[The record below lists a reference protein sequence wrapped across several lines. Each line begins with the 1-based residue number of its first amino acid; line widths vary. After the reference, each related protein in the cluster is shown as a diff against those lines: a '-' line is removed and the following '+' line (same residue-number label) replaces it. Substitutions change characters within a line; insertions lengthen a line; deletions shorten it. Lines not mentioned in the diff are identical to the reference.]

1 MADEAQVEAWKEN
14 SDFRKILKM
23 VEKGLEKRAGEM
35 ARGCLAA
42 GEIDNAMFDYLME
55 LLG

>member
-1 MADEAQVEAWKEN
+1 
-14 SDFRKILKM
+14 
-23 VEKGLEKRAGEM
+23 M